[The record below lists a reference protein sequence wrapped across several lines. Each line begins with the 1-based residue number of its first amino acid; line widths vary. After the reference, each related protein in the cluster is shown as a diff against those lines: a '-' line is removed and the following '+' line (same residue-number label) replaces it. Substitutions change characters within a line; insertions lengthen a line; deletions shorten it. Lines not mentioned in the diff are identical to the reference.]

1 MRAEDILP
9 QALELSQSERSRL
22 ATLLMESVE
31 AEDDASVEQ
40 AWLDEV
46 TRRLDEHER
55 GAVRAIPAEAVFAEA
70 HARLKRA
77 HG

>member
-9 QALELSQSERSRL
+9 QALELPQAERSRL
-22 ATLLMESVE
+22 AALLMESVE
-31 AEDDASVEQ
+31 AEDDAGVEQ
-40 AWLDEV
+40 AWLDEI

-70 HARLKRA
+70 RARLKR
-77 HG
+77 GRG